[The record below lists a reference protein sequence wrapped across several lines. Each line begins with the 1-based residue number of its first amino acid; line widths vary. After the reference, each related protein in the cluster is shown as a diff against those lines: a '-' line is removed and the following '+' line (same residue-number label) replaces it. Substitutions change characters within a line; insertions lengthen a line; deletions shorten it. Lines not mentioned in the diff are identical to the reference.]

1 MKISVVTPIYK
12 SAPYLEELCNRS
24 VLAIASIGADDYE
37 IILVNDGSPDDGL
50 AVAKRLADNDPKVVA
65 IDLSR
70 NFGQHRAILTG
81 LTYATGDFVFVMDSD
96 LEEDP
101 EWIALFYHELC
112 RTGCDAVFGVDQQ
125 VRRSPLTIWGGGS
138 STLSSLPYPASTF
151 QNVVAATLMTRRWW
165 TRSAVRGARGLSQW
179 NLAYGRICT
188 MRGQR
193 HEVSKKTE
201 TYSFPRVAGLFIN
214 GVTAF
219 LTRPL
224 IAISIIG
231 ICVSAIAFAFSG
243 WVIFRKVA
251 YGVAVPGWASV
262 MAATLVIGGITLF
275 FNGVMAVYIAKIFL
289 EVKRRPLSI
298 VREVYNKADDRNAPA
313 RQDAQSKACGRSN
326 LLDLIGFV

>member
-125 VRRSPLTIWGGGS
+125 VRRRPAYNLGRRLFYIVLIA
-138 STLSSLPYPASTF
+138 LSGINFPK
-151 QNVVAATLMTRRWW
+151 NVVTARLMTRRCVDALLQYEEREVFLSGIWHMVGFAQC
-165 TRSAVRGARGLSQW
+165 AVNVTKSRKRQS
-179 NLAYGRICT
+179 
-188 MRGQR
+188 
-193 HEVSKKTE
+193 

-219 LTRPL
+219 STRPL

-326 LLDLIGFV
+326 LSI